1 MCRLIHCWVTGHAI
15 SGRGDHGRKADRR
28 AEPAADCARDHV
40 FEMLFSACP
49 LPVTGSVGGP
59 INPIAVK

>member
-1 MCRLIHCWVTGHAI
+1 
-15 SGRGDHGRKADRR
+15 
-28 AEPAADCARDHV
+28 
-40 FEMLFSACP
+40 MLFSACP

>member
-1 MCRLIHCWVTGHAI
+1 MRL
-15 SGRGDHGRKADRR
+15 
-28 AEPAADCARDHV
+28 
-40 FEMLFSACP
+40 SACP